1 MPSLARLRSLRDDHP
16 GFVAVGAVLLAFHL
30 AYPAVDWWLR
40 TAEIAPAFDFWDFG
54 AYRGGVERW
63 RAGEP
68 LYVENE
74 DGGYHGSYLY
84 PPVALLLFAPFV
96 GQPFGPEAWVLAS
109 ALLLWVGLVGVVES
123 LVGRR
128 SWGERLLLGWFL
140 CGFQPLVLASKMGQ
154 TAAFMAGLLCF
165 AFVALERGTESRPA
179 RFASGALTG
188 VVGVVKFAY
197 APVGAHLLAD
207 RDRFVG
213 AVVAGIGLATL
224 SLLAFGVESHRTY
237 IEVLAWG
244 VGQGGNARSPA
255 LWLAPY
261 FRPLAGHGIAFP
273 VRVAGSFV
281 VAVYALCADGAD
293 RTVFAL
299 GVAAFPILTPLAYTY
314 YFVALLPAAAILIHG
329 ELERGGRPVVPTLGL
344 GFVSVHSYGLY
355 AITNGL
361 PDLLPTLASVSG
373 IYFLLQPGLWGS
385 VLLAG
390 TAFVRV
396 GESVSLP
403 GWLPDASRDRV

>member
-1 MPSLARLRSLRDDHP
+1 MPSLARLRSLREDHP
-16 GFVAVGAVLLAFHL
+16 AFVAVAAVLVAFHL
-30 AYPAVDWWLR
+30 VYPAVDWWLR
-40 TAEIAPAFDFWDFG
+40 AAEIAPTFDFWDFG

-63 RAGEP
+63 RTGEP

-74 DGGYHGSYLY
+74 NGGYHGSYLY

-96 GQPFGPEAWVLAS
+96 GHPFGPEAWVLAS
-109 ALLLWVGLVGVVES
+109 ALLLWVGMVGVVES

-154 TAAFMAGLLCF
+154 TAAFMSGVLCF
-165 AFVALERGTESRPA
+165 AFVALERGAESRSA
-179 RFASGALTG
+179 RVASGALTG
-188 VVGVVKFAY
+188 LVGVVKFAY
-197 APVGAHLLAD
+197 APVGAHLLAN
-207 RDRFVG
+207 RDRFAG
-213 AVVAGIGLATL
+213 AVVAGLGLAAV
-224 SLLAFGVESHRTY
+224 SLLAFGLESHRTY
-237 IEVLAWG
+237 VEVLAWG

-261 FRPLAGHGIAFP
+261 FRPLAGHSMALA
-273 VRVAGSFV
+273 VRLAGSV
-281 VAVYALCADGAD
+281 IVAAYALCAEDAD

-299 GVAAFPILTPLAYTY
+299 GVAAFPLLTPLAYTY
-314 YFVALLPAAAILIHG
+314 YFVALLPAAAILVHG

-344 GFVSVHSYGLY
+344 GFVSIHSYGLY

-361 PDLLPTLASVSG
+361 PELLPAVASIPG

-385 VLLAG
+385 TLLAG
-390 TAFVRV
+390 TALVRV
-396 GESVSLP
+396 AESVSIP
-403 GWLPDASRDRV
+403 EWLPDAARDQA